1 MCCDVCGTSW
11 SLLLVLQP
19 PLAAVSA
26 VFFVSCVVSPS
37 DISISKRFVGLFTA
51 LLLSTFEKLLVSLFS
66 NGQGWHYSVMWQDF
80 RLIILLVRFNSGL
93 SESRTQNSFVV
104 LSSGIVIS
112 TYLSWVLWPKDWL
125 LLERSLCRWEQLIQF
140 YKQHFLKDSPVDKEW
155 LCFDL
160 FLFFVLNEQQR
171 PRFESHNY
179 TFFHHNTKTT

>member
-37 DISISKRFVGLFTA
+37 DISISSA
-51 LLLSTFEKLLVSLFS
+51 LLYYSQLCCCLLSKNYLFLCFS

-112 TYLSWVLWPKDWL
+112 TYLSCVLWPIDWL
-125 LLERSLCRWEQLIQF
+125 LLERSSCRWEQLIQF
-140 YKQHFLKDSPVDKEW
+140 YKQHFLKDSPLDKEW

-160 FLFFVLNEQQR
+160 FLFFCFKWTAAAKIWK
-171 PRFESHNY
+171 P
-179 TFFHHNTKTT
+179 